1 MAKNDIALKTI
12 SELLG
17 MNFFIPSYQRGYR
30 WTTQQVNDLLNDI
43 CDFKPQKE
51 EWYCLQPLVVKQKND
66 NEWEVIDGQQRLT
79 TIFLIIHYF
88 NEMWVGKQKITE
100 PTITYKTRNDSFKF
114 LKEMKVEDNND
125 VIINDT
131 NIDYQHISSAYQAI
145 NNWVIEKK
153 KGKFDENEF
162 QSKFKEKTKIIWYE
176 TDPTQ
181 DGRDIF
187 SRINMGKIPLTNA
200 ELIKALF
207 LNSSN
212 FKTENT
218 IDEEQIYLKQLEIA
232 TEWDII
238 ETALHD
244 DEFWLFINKEENVK
258 ETRIEFLFEL
268 LVGLPYDKN
277 NRLIKNDDYYFF
289 REYQK
294 KFTNNTEAIISD
306 NWREVKRYFQTMQNW
321 FENRELYH
329 KIGFLIACLE
339 ISYKKEE
346 EFIVYLNKLIVELIK
361 KSLDKSEEGITK
373 CDFVKLINDKI
384 KSEMK
389 NRQLDQMEYSKG
401 TSVRKTLLL
410 HNIQTMLNN
419 KKENSRFP
427 FNRYKREKW
436 DIEHIHAIATEM
448 PKTEQHQKDWLQQAK
463 EFIDT
468 KQFDLLNRVDNY
480 SKDSFE
486 QLFNNILNYFDENKK
501 HEDIN
506 DLSNLVLLDA
516 GTNRGYKNAV
526 FPVKRKT
533 IIKKE
538 REGTFV
544 PICTKNVFMKYY
556 SPKIEQMTFWGETDR
571 NEYFNNIKI
580 VLESYLPKEESK

>member
-1 MAKNDIALKTI
+1 MAGNNIELKTV

-30 WTTQQVNDLLNDI
+30 WTPQQVKDLLDDI
-43 CDFKPQKE
+43 CDFKPHKD
-51 EWYCLQPLVVKQKND
+51 EWYCLQPLVVKQKNE
-66 NEWEVIDGQQRLT
+66 NQWEVIDGQQRLT

-88 NEMWVGKQKITE
+88 NEMWVGKQKISE
-100 PTITYKTRNDSFKF
+100 PIIAYQTRNDSYQF
-114 LKEMKVEDNND
+114 LREMKVEDNNE
-125 VIINDT
+125 VIINES
-131 NIDYQHISSAYQAI
+131 NIDYQHISSAYQTI
-145 NNWVIEKK
+145 NNWVIEKR

-162 QSKFKEKTKIIWYE
+162 QSKFKEKTKVIWYE
-176 TDPTQ
+176 TDTAQ

-212 FKTENT
+212 FKTENN
-218 IDEEQIYLKQLEIA
+218 IDEERIRLKQLEIA

-238 ETALHD
+238 ETDLHN
-244 DEFWLFINKEENVK
+244 DEFWLFINKEEIQK

-268 LVGLPYDKN
+268 LVGKSANTEDN
-277 NRLIKNDDYYFF
+277 YFTF
-289 REYQK
+289 RKFHE
-294 KFTNNTEAIISD
+294 KFTDNTEQIITD
-306 NWREVKRYFQTMQNW
+306 NWKEIKRCFQTLQNW
-321 FENRELYH
+321 FDNRELYH
-329 KIGFLIACLE
+329 KIGFLITLGE
-339 ISYKKEE
+339 DVKNLIIKSQTQNKSDFTV
-346 EFIVYLNKLIVELIK
+346 FI
-361 KSLDKSEEGITK
+361 D
-373 CDFVKLINDKI
+373 DKI
-384 KSEMK
+384 KNKFS
-389 NRQLDQMEYSKG
+389 NIQIDDIEYGNGNIRSI
-401 TSVRKTLLL
+401 LLI

-419 KKENSRFP
+419 KNETSRFP

-448 PKTEQHQKDWLQQAK
+448 PKTEQHQKDWLKQAE
-463 EFIDT
+463 EFIDKT
-468 KQFDLLNRVDNY
+468 ETDLIQRTTDY
-480 SKDSFE
+480 SKETFE
-486 QLFNNILNYFDENKK
+486 QLFIDVLNYFDENKK
-501 HEDIN
+501 HDDIN

-533 IIKKE
+533 IIEKE
-538 REGTFV
+538 KAGTFV

-571 NEYFNNIKI
+571 TEYFSDIKTI
-580 VLESYLPKEESK
+580 LKNYLPKEDKQ